1 MACLTH
7 CIFNLQQDAIVA
19 VCSSPSLH
27 LSEMGMAPFTARCNR
42 RCLLIAIAPFAACI
56 ATVNA
61 LWPIQ
66 IGTVGWDRHCRF
78 GSRGWEFDVAPLV
91 VSSARPSNGNTLCVA
106 DTRGI
111 GGCLSRRRRLAD
123 ICSGSTLRA
132 VPNITRDLVSSAMS
146 WRTATWPHHYE
157 FIVRCGIEQSR
168 IVFVPAEHANVVEI
182 SYRPIFLHRGVVSYS
197 LFVV

>member
-66 IGTVGWDRHCRF
+66 IGTVRWDRHCRF
-78 GSRGWEFDVAPLV
+78 GSRGWEFATSRHQAGRAYGHSHSGFLLGNAYIWPPRELPGALCCGTPLLRT
-91 VSSARPSNGNTLCVA
+91 VSKIDCK
-106 DTRGI
+106 
-111 GGCLSRRRRLAD
+111 
-123 ICSGSTLRA
+123 RA
-132 VPNITRDLVSSAMS
+132 ASEV
-146 WRTATWPHHYE
+146 
-157 FIVRCGIEQSR
+157 
-168 IVFVPAEHANVVEI
+168 
-182 SYRPIFLHRGVVSYS
+182 
-197 LFVV
+197 